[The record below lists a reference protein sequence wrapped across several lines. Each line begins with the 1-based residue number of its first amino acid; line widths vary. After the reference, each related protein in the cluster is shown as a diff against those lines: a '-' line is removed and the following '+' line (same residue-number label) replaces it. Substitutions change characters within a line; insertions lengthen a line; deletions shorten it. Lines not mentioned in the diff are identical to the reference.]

1 MKEAAENAKTYLLF
15 QPEDPIMIENFKYY
29 LKVLNLDASDVAV
42 RKVRFFAEILY
53 YWVEFNQKNT

>member
-42 RKVRFFAEILY
+42 RKVQFFAEIFY
-53 YWVEFNQKNT
+53 YWVEFN